1 MNKLGLFGIIVVGTV
16 VGNRICDIADY
27 IYKKRKRAKVVAEA
41 NERGGKQSAFVE
53 SDYYTIEE
61 LIKKYG
67 DLL

>member
-41 NERGGKQSAFVE
+41 NERGGKRSALAE
-53 SDYYTIEE
+53 SDCYTIEE